1 MAAVQST
8 GGMPVEQPVAKSVG
22 NALGRQFGRLFGRV
36 LHGAAGKG
44 STPARLRLWM
54 SATVALAVL
63 FGVLGA
69 IGIGRRD
76 SSLGDAAGA
85 ARQLIEVQ
93 GVQVSLV
100 QADALA
106 SQNYLRGGVEDA
118 DIRGQYVTQLQ
129 QVGSGLVAVGNQVLP
144 NEAARLAEVAVQ
156 LGEYSGLIEQARAN
170 NRQGYP
176 AGAAYLRAANMLVVT
191 MVATLRDVEASLRH
205 QVNDNLD
212 RADRAGA
219 WLHVLGWSLLALVLA
234 GGLWMARRFR
244 RLLNL
249 PVAAAAVALIAV
261 LLVAAKVQGGA
272 MTDAEA
278 ATAGPLQQ
286 ADLVAQARAA
296 AFDARAQ
303 EFLTLINRG
312 NGAANEANW
321 TQAAATAEGS
331 LAALCEQ
338 TANCDLL
345 DRFKLYASN
354 YGTVRNTDNGGDWD
368 GAVENSL
375 SIGRQVFDAF
385 ALSSDEIAETRID
398 AASDG
403 LASSSDGLAVMR
415 VLVFLAGLLVAALA
429 LAGYG
434 QRLREYR

>member
-8 GGMPVEQPVAKSVG
+8 GGMPVEQPVVKSVG
-22 NALGRQFGRLFGRV
+22 NALGRQFGRLFGRL

-54 SATVALAVL
+54 SGTVVLAVL

-76 SSLGDAAGA
+76 TSLGDAAGA

-106 SQNYLRGGVEDA
+106 SENYLRGGVENA
-118 DIRGQYVTQLQ
+118 DIRTAYVQELQ
-129 QVGSGLVAVGNQVLP
+129 RVSAGLVAVGNQVLP
-144 NEAARLAEVAVQ
+144 DEAARLADVASQ
-156 LGEYSGLIEQARAN
+156 LGEYAGLVEQARAN

-176 AGAAYLRAANMLVVT
+176 AGAAYLRAANTLVVE
-191 MVATLRDVEASLRH
+191 MVVTLRDVQASLRH

-219 WLHVLGWSLLALVLA
+219 WLHLFGWALLALLLA
-234 GGLWMARRFR
+234 GGVWLVRRFR
-244 RLLNL
+244 RVLNL
-249 PVAAAAVALIAV
+249 PIAAATVALFVV

-272 MTDAEA
+272 MADAEA

-312 NGAANEANW
+312 NGAANEAKW
-321 TQAAATAEGS
+321 TQAADTAN
-331 LAALCEQ
+331 AALSKLCGLSG
-338 TANCDLL
+338 TCDVY
-345 DRFKLYASN
+345 DRFQFYVSN

-368 GAVENSL
+368 GAVGNSL
-375 SIGRQVFDAF
+375 TTGRDVFDAF
-385 ALSSDEIAETRID
+385 GLSSDEIAQTRID

-403 LASSSDGLAVMR
+403 LAASSDGLAVMR

-429 LAGYG
+429 IAGYG

>member
-8 GGMPVEQPVAKSVG
+8 GGRPVEQPVVKSVG
-22 NALGRQFGRLFGRV
+22 HALGRMFGGSLRRATGR
-36 LHGAAGKG
+36 

-93 GVQVSLV
+93 SVQVSLV
-100 QADALA
+100 RADALA

-118 DIRGQYVTQLQ
+118 DTRAAYVQELQ
-129 QVGSGLVAVGNQVLP
+129 RVSAGLVAVGNQVLP
-144 NEAARLAEVAVQ
+144 NEASRLAEVAAQ
-156 LGEYSGLIEQARAN
+156 LGEYSGLVEQARAN

-176 AGAAYLRAANMLVVT
+176 AGSAYLRAANELVVT
-191 MVATLRDVEASLRH
+191 MVATLRDVESSLRH

-219 WLHVLGWSLLALVLA
+219 WLHVLGWSLLVVVVA
-234 GGLWMARRFR
+234 GGAWLARRFR
-244 RLLNL
+244 RALNL
-249 PVAAAAVALIAV
+249 PIVAAAAALILV
-261 LLVAAKVQGGA
+261 LLLAAKVQGGA

-278 ATAGPLQQ
+278 ATAGALQQ
-286 ADLVAQARAA
+286 ADVVAQARAA
-296 AFDARAQ
+296 AFDARSQ
-303 EFLTLINRG
+303 EFFTLINRG
-312 NGAANEANW
+312 NGAANEAKW
-321 TQAAATAEGS
+321 TQAEETADS
-331 LAALCEQ
+331 ALSRLCESGE
-338 TANCDLL
+338 CDLY
-345 DRFKLYASN
+345 DRFKLYASS
-354 YGTVRNTDNGGDWD
+354 YATVRNADNSGDWD
-368 GAVENSL
+368 GAVANSL
-375 SIGRQVFDAF
+375 TTGGDMFDAF
-385 ALSSDEIAETRID
+385 ALSSDEVAQARID
-398 AASDG
+398 AATDQLSSSRDG
-403 LASSSDGLAVMR
+403 LAAMR